1 MGPYRTFSIDSLQ
14 IIESKNAFLLK
25 NEIGSSTTP
34 RIRQYI
40 DTIAMLYSLACCIN
54 QIVEV
59 VTLFAYSTINTGF
72 TLYRAEFSM
81 VDYELQLINKL
92 GSFQI
97 V

>member
-1 MGPYRTFSIDSLQ
+1 
-14 IIESKNAFLLK
+14 
-25 NEIGSSTTP
+25 
-34 RIRQYI
+34 
-40 DTIAMLYSLACCIN
+40 MLYSLACCIN

-59 VTLFAYSTINTGF
+59 VTLFAYSTINIVF
-72 TLYRAEFSM
+72 TLYWTEFSM